1 MAEVQPVIDACRDA
15 LRIPADVHDYDVEIE
30 DLIAAARAAMRAGG
44 VSPKM
49 ANDDAD
55 GTVRLAIKV
64 FCKAHFGMDNP
75 DAERY
80 ARTFDELVTTMHGS
94 SVYGGGA

>member
-1 MAEVQPVIDACRDA
+1 MC
-15 LRIPADVHDYDVEIE
+15 
-30 DLIAAARAAMRAGG
+30 AGG

-49 ANDDAD
+49 ARDDAD

-80 ARTFDELVTTMHGS
+80 ARTFDELVTMMHGS
-94 SVYGGGA
+94 SDYGGGA